1 MDLDMNKV
9 LARTVDIID
18 IIDIFDTIDIID
30 IIDIIGADTF
40 KRKTLAVICS
50 PGEQ

>member
-18 IIDIFDTIDIID
+18 IIDIIDT
-30 IIDIIGADTF
+30 IDIIGADTF

>member
-1 MDLDMNKV
+1 MDLDMNEV

-18 IIDIFDTIDIID
+18 IIDT
-30 IIDIIGADTF
+30 IDIIGADTF